1 MSVHEGVIRVLAI
14 DDSAVARTLYREL
27 LDFRHGM
34 ELVATAPN
42 AEIARR
48 KLVTL
53 DFDVVVLDIEM
64 PGEDGLS
71 LLRWLMAHQPVPV
84 VVASSWSSRG
94 AEQTMEAFALG
105 AVDVV
110 CKSSLGAPNGLQDFS
125 AALISAVRAAASAR
139 RRVPRRAAPAR
150 VEQVEPS
157 PAGLRRSMVVVI
169 GASTGGTEVLSRLI
183 SQMPAQFPPTL
194 VVQHMPA
201 LYTRAFANRLD
212 TLGVVRV
219 SEAVH
224 GQMIG
229 AGEVL
234 VAPGGSQMR
243 LIPGARGP
251 VAQISAEG
259 LVNRHAPSVDV
270 LFDSARD
277 HYRNRTI
284 GVLLTGM
291 GNDGARGLLSIRQ
304 AGGRTIA
311 QNEASSVV
319 WGMPQEAVR
328 LDAAEVVL
336 PPDEMIARI
345 IGWVQH
351 QN

>member
-1 MSVHEGVIRVLAI
+1 MPTHDGIVRVLAI

-27 LDFRHGM
+27 LTFRHGI

-48 KLVTL
+48 KLVSL
-53 DFDVVVLDIEM
+53 EYDVVVLDIEM

-110 CKSSLGAPNGLQDFS
+110 CKSAPGASSALQDFS

-139 RRVPRRAAPAR
+139 RRVPRRPLPAR
-150 VEQVEPS
+150 VEQVEAL

-169 GASTGGTEVLSRLI
+169 GASTGGTEVLSRLV

-201 LYTRAFANRLD
+201 LYTRAFANRLN

-219 SEAVH
+219 SEAEH
-224 GQMIG
+224 GHMIG

-234 VAPGGSQMR
+234 APPGGSQMR
-243 LIPGARGP
+243 VSPGARGP
-251 VAQISAEG
+251 IAQIAAEG
-259 LVNRHAPSVDV
+259 PGNRHAPSVDV
-270 LFDSARD
+270 LFESVSD
-277 HYRNRTI
+277 HYRHRTI

-291 GNDGARGLLSIRQ
+291 GNDGARGLLAIRQ
-304 AGGRTIA
+304 AGGRTVA
-311 QNEASSVV
+311 QDEASSVV
-319 WGMPQEAVR
+319 WGMPQEALR

-336 PPDEMIARI
+336 PPDEMIAHI
-345 IGWVQH
+345 IRCVQH
-351 QN
+351 QR